1 MGTGSGAGFSD
12 GHLPEAAG
20 ILPAELLRMEPAGER
35 LAHLVRENLGWL
47 QGWLRGRVGDP
58 DLADDLCQE
67 AFLRALRRVSKL
79 RDPARFPA
87 WLYRIA
93 ENTVRDHLR
102 SVARRRNRVTYTD
115 RLEEF
120 DTSAPA
126 VEDPARREAAERL
139 LAAIR
144 NLPARLRDPLLLRHS
159 SDLSYA
165 EIARVLGIS
174 ENAVQVRIFRA
185 RKKLRE
191 ECKELAE

>member
-1 MGTGSGAGFSD
+1 
-12 GHLPEAAG
+12 
-20 ILPAELLRMEPAGER
+20 METAGER
-35 LAHLVRENLGWL
+35 LAQLVRDNLGWL
-47 QGWLRGRVGDP
+47 RGWLRGRVGDP

-67 AFLRALRRVSKL
+67 SFLRALRRFSKL

-102 SVARRRNRVTYTD
+102 SAARHRNRVTYTD

-120 DTSAPA
+120 DRSAPPA
-126 VEDPARREAAERL
+126 EDPAQREAAERL
-139 LAAIR
+139 LEAIR
-144 NLPARLRDPLLLRHS
+144 ALPARLRDPLLLRHS

-165 EIARVLGIS
+165 EIGRVLGIT

-185 RKKLRE
+185 RKKLRS
-191 ECKELAE
+191 ECKELAD